1 MEAETGRGAMVEAI
15 MSPEVDMGGAYPA
28 ANFIRASVVQASSIF
43 YNTPATLG
51 MLVILRAV
59 IHTHAHTH
67 THKHSV
73 CLSVCLS
80 QKVCLWWLSGWGSC
94 GG

>member
-1 MEAETGRGAMVEAI
+1 MEAETGRGAMVEAV

-51 MLVILRAV
+51 MLGYTLCS
-59 IHTHAHTH
+59 HTH
-67 THKHSV
+67 TCTHTHTNT
-73 CLSVCLS
+73 LSVCLS

>member
-51 MLVILRAV
+51 MLVILCAV

-67 THKHSV
+67 THTNT
-73 CLSVCLS
+73 LSVCLS
-80 QKVCLWWLSGWGSC
+80 FSEGLFVVA
-94 GG
+94 

>member
-1 MEAETGRGAMVEAI
+1 MEAETGRGAMVEAV

-51 MLVILRAV
+51 MLGILCAV

-67 THKHSV
+67 TQTL
-73 CLSVCLS
+73 CLSVFLRRS
-80 QKVCLWWLSGWGSC
+80 VC
-94 GG
+94 GGLVGGVHAVGDL